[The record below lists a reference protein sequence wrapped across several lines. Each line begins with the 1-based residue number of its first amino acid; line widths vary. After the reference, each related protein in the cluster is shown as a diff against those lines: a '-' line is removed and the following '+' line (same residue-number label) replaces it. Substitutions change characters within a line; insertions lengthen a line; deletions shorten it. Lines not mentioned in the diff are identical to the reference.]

1 MWKHKCQKQQNYFN
15 PLCDHFRSRRMFL
28 FFHILRNCVFLNDL
42 FWPVKRHN
50 LIDVIPGKWSLFL
63 KAHFQTGRVFP
74 QWVILKQKK
83 EWCSRFLLSFYYT
96 DRNLVRS
103 LLEFSIKAAFPST
116 TLESLVLELEVKRSQ
131 IFEQAST

>member
-1 MWKHKCQKQQNYFN
+1 MIVE
-15 PLCDHFRSRRMFL
+15 HFE
-28 FFHILRNCVFLNDL
+28 
-42 FWPVKRHN
+42 VKMY
-50 LIDVIPGKWSLFL
+50 LIERIN
-63 KAHFQTGRVFP
+63 
-74 QWVILKQKK
+74 
-83 EWCSRFLLSFYYT
+83 T

>member
-1 MWKHKCQKQQNYFN
+1 MHV
-15 PLCDHFRSRRMFL
+15 
-28 FFHILRNCVFLNDL
+28 VF
-42 FWPVKRHN
+42 
-50 LIDVIPGKWSLFL
+50 
-63 KAHFQTGRVFP
+63 
-74 QWVILKQKK
+74 
-83 EWCSRFLLSFYYT
+83 T

>member
-1 MWKHKCQKQQNYFN
+1 MDSTVHTQGMCIFFMPASAKKSFFAAHKII
-15 PLCDHFRSRRMFL
+15 RAS
-28 FFHILRNCVFLNDL
+28 
-42 FWPVKRHN
+42 
-50 LIDVIPGKWSLFL
+50 IPQSSLSLQEF
-63 KAHFQTGRVFP
+63 
-74 QWVILKQKK
+74 
-83 EWCSRFLLSFYYT
+83 CT